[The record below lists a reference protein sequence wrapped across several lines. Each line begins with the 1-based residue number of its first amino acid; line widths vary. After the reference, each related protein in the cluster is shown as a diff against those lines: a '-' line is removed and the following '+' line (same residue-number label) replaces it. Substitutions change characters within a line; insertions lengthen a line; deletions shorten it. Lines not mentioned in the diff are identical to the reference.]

1 LHYQNISYCV
11 TKPSPTTTHFLHEHL
26 FACTTKAYRTF
37 HFTPT
42 LSFIPCL
49 FSRRAKHPL
58 LARTSRR
65 VVMSQQHHQQLE
77 GDSTIIGSSPKP
89 RSSEDDEMSST
100 NNEKTLDAEAGLQ
113 PQKPP
118 GGPPGGPPPNGG
130 LTAWLQ
136 VLGGFFLF
144 FNTWVSMFGSLHSWC
159 TVCLMF

>member
-1 LHYQNISYCV
+1 VLLNLPRLQH
-11 TKPSPTTTHFLHEHL
+11 TF
-26 FACTTKAYRTF
+26 CTTSVCVYDQSLPDISLHPHTSIIHPLLR
-37 HFTPT
+37 
-42 LSFIPCL
+42 L
-49 FSRRAKHPL
+49 FSRAGPNTQQPS

-77 GDSTIIGSSPKP
+77 GDSTIIGSFPNP
-89 RSSEDDEMSST
+89 RSSDDEMSSI

-118 GGPPGGPPPNGG
+118 GGGPPGGPPPNGG